1 MKKVLFAVVMGVLSM
16 SILLCGCNS
25 GPSNTNESTT
35 PTSAEADTSW
45 NEIEQKGKLVVGLD
59 IAFPP
64 MGFQDEN
71 NEIVGLDI
79 DLAKAV
85 AEELGVEAELKPID
99 WKAKEMELKSGKID
113 VIWNGYSISEE
124 RKKEVLFSEPYLMN
138 RQVVVI
144 KQDSPIKSKQDM
156 VNGKVG
162 LQTGSTAEDA
172 IKADPI
178 YDQIKDNLM
187 MYDDNNTAMM
197 DLETGRISSVVVDE
211 VVYKYYTSK
220 HPGQYTTLD
229 EDFGDEQ
236 YGIGFRME
244 DQALRDK
251 VQEALEKVK
260 ESGKAAE
267 ISQKWF
273 GEPDLIL

>member
-1 MKKVLFAVVMGVLSM
+1 M
-16 SILLCGCNS
+16 
-25 GPSNTNESTT
+25 TNESTT

-45 NEIEQKGKLVVGLD
+45 NEIEQKSKLVVGLD